1 MSPTANP
8 LPLNIA
14 IQYATIRRGVPHAV
28 RLRRWA
34 TAARASAVAVH
45 KARSRLAALSE
56 SLTIRIVNARDSRV
70 LNRQWRGKD
79 YATNVL
85 SFPDGMLSPDEQERG
100 LGDLIICAPVVRTE
114 ARAQRKTAE
123 SHWAHMVVHG
133 VLHLLGYDHVN
144 DRDAR
149 RMERLEVEILGR
161 FGYSDPYQLMTLT
174 SDG

>member
-1 MSPTANP
+1 MSRQAAQM
-8 LPLNIA
+8 PLNITV
-14 IQYATIRRGVPHAV
+14 QYATSRRGVPHAV

-34 TAARASAVAVH
+34 LAARASAAAVR
-45 KARSRLAALSE
+45 KARTRLVALSE
-56 SLTIRIVNARDSRV
+56 SLTIRVVNARDSRV

-85 SFPDGMLSPDEQERG
+85 SFPDGTLSPDEHERG
-100 LGDLIICAPVVRTE
+100 LGDLIICAPVVRSE
-114 ARAQRKTAE
+114 ARSQRKTGE

-149 RMERLEVEILGR
+149 QMERLEVEILGR
-161 FGYSDPYQLMTLT
+161 FGYSDPYHLMVNR

>member
-1 MSPTANP
+1 MTTAGAE

-14 IQYATIRRGVPHAV
+14 VQYATSRRGVPHAV

-34 TAARASAVAVH
+34 LAARASAGAVH

-56 SLTIRIVNARDSRV
+56 SLTIRVVNARDSRV
-70 LNRQWRGKD
+70 LNKQWRGKD

-85 SFPDGMLSPDEQERG
+85 SFPDGTLSPDEHERG

-114 ARAQRKTAE
+114 ARSQRKTAE

-144 DRDAR
+144 DRDAKK
-149 RMERLEVEILGR
+149 MERLEVEILGR
-161 FGYSDPYQLMTLT
+161 FGYPDPYHTMALP
-174 SDG
+174 DG